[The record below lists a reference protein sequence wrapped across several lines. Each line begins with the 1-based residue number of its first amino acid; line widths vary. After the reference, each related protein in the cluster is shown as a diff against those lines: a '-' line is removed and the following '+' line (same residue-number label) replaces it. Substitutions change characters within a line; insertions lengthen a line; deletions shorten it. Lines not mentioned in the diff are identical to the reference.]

1 MPALS
6 AITKVPV
13 CRTAG
18 RPTTIQVLLR
28 MPPKLIGALA
38 NKGCFMGRA
47 AHVEPKQFANGKSLE
62 RDCSSF
68 IMKSLKRLTD
78 AALSDLPLVNA
89 VFTGL

>member
-1 MPALS
+1 MAPE
-6 AITKVPV
+6 
-13 CRTAG
+13 
-18 RPTTIQVLLR
+18 
-28 MPPKLIGALA
+28 LIGAVA
-38 NKGCFMGRA
+38 SKGCFMGRA

-68 IMKSLKRLTD
+68 IMKSLKRLTH

>member
-1 MPALS
+1 MPD
-6 AITKVPV
+6 
-13 CRTAG
+13 G
-18 RPTTIQVLLR
+18 
-28 MPPKLIGALA
+28 GAA
-38 NKGCFMGRA
+38 NDNSSSPANA

>member
-1 MPALS
+1 
-6 AITKVPV
+6 
-13 CRTAG
+13 
-18 RPTTIQVLLR
+18 
-28 MPPKLIGALA
+28 
-38 NKGCFMGRA
+38 MGRA

-68 IMKSLKRLTD
+68 IMKSLKRLTH

>member
-1 MPALS
+1 
-6 AITKVPV
+6 
-13 CRTAG
+13 
-18 RPTTIQVLLR
+18 
-28 MPPKLIGALA
+28 
-38 NKGCFMGRA
+38 MGRA